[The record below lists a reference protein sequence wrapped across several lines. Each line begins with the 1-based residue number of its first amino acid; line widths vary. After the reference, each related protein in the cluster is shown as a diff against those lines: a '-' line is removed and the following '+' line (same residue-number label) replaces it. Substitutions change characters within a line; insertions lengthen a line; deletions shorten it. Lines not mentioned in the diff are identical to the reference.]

1 MSIKI
6 FKFFNSEIFQ
16 ALFVTAFLIM
26 FLIVWLHKDE
36 ITMIGIGIIFINFKL
51 DYLFSNFK
59 KWK

>member
-1 MSIKI
+1 M

-16 ALFVTAFLIM
+16 TLFVTAFLIM